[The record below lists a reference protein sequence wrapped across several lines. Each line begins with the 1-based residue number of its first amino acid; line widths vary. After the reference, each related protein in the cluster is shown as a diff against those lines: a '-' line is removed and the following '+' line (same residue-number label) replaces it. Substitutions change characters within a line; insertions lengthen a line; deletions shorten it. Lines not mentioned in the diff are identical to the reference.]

1 MSDIASRE
9 PTAEIVK
16 PAADNGVTSA
26 GSDLDQFAERYW
38 DFRCEEFPMDALIAG
53 VIPRSELLT
62 RDAPADHERRAAW
75 AAQALAELDRIP
87 SDALSLNETAT
98 LQLLRGELAAM
109 IDLVAHHVHL
119 RPGIYLLGPE
129 SQLSDWASMTTLAT
143 ADEARRYITRVA
155 RVKDSLEDAR
165 LCLEEGYK
173 QGFRYPRHVIE
184 RTIDFVRNQAS
195 VPVADNPF
203 VGPLKGIAARG
214 GVFGTLLE
222 EGEAVVSNIVVPAF
236 AAYSQFMEDRLLPTA
251 RDTLACIDDI
261 EGEQHYR
268 FLIRRYTT
276 TDMSPDEIHEIG
288 LAEVARLSREMELLA
303 AEAGFEGDLDGF
315 RHRIRTDNTQILESG
330 EALREAIEILSKRI
344 DARIPEFFGRIPRV
358 TYGVKSI
365 PEGIA
370 AAAPP
375 AYAQPSPA
383 DNSSAGIHWV
393 TSIPSKLPR
402 YMHVPMALHEGWPG
416 HLMHL
421 ALIQELTDLPAF
433 RRHGA
438 MNYSA
443 CLEGWALYCE
453 ALGEDMGLYDSPD
466 KRYGRL
472 EVEMWRAA
480 RLVVDTGLHGKGWS
494 RAQAI
499 DYFGKYVAMPIDF
512 IGSEVDRYIG
522 VPGQALGYQ
531 IGNLKFRELRARA
544 EREHGDGFDLR
555 AFNDALSSVGA
566 VSLTVL
572 DTAIGAWIEA
582 RRPDAVAG

>member
-9 PTAEIVK
+9 PTAEIGK
-16 PAADNGVTSA
+16 P
-26 GSDLDQFAERYW
+26 GSDLAQLAERYW
-38 DFRCEEFPMDALIAG
+38 EFRCEEFPMYAIIAG
-53 VIPRSELLT
+53 VTPRSDLLT

-87 SDALSLNETAT
+87 SVALSLTETAT
-98 LQLLRGELAAM
+98 LLLLRGELTAM
-109 IDLVAHHVHL
+109 VDLVAHRVHL

-143 ADEARRYITRVA
+143 AEEARRYIARVA

-165 LCLEEGYK
+165 LCLEEGAR
-173 QGFRYPRHVIE
+173 QGFSYPRHIVE
-184 RTIDFVRNQAS
+184 RTINYVRDQAS
-195 VPVADNPF
+195 VPVANNPF
-203 VGPLKGIAARG
+203 FGPLKGLAARG
-214 GVFGTLLE
+214 GAFAALIE
-222 EGEAVVSNIVVPAF
+222 EGEAVISNIVVPAF
-236 AAYSQFMEDRLLPTA
+236 AAYAAFMADTLLPAA
-251 RDTLACIDDI
+251 RDTLACVDDL
-261 EGEQHYR
+261 EGEAHYR
-268 FLIRRYTT
+268 FLIRQYTT
-276 TDMSPDEIHEIG
+276 TDLSPDDIHDIG
-288 LAEVARLSREMELLA
+288 LAEVARLSRGMEVLA
-303 AEAGFEGDLDGF
+303 AEAGFEDDLDGF
-315 RHRIRTDNTQILESG
+315 RHRIRTDNTQILESA

-365 PEGIA
+365 PEAIA
-370 AAAPP
+370 AAVPP

-421 ALIQELTDLPAF
+421 ALIQELTDLPEF

-453 ALGEDMGLYDSPD
+453 ALGEDMGLYDTPD

-544 EREHGDGFDLR
+544 ERELGEGFDLR

-572 DTAIGAWIEA
+572 DKAIDAWIGA
-582 RRPDAVAG
+582 RRPDAAAAALA

>member
-9 PTAEIVK
+9 PTAEIGK
-16 PAADNGVTSA
+16 TAAGNAVILA
-26 GSDLDQFAERYW
+26 GSDLAQFAKRYW
-38 DFRCEEFPMDALIAG
+38 DFRCEEFPMHAILAG
-53 VIPRSELLT
+53 VTPHSELLT

-87 SDALSLNETAT
+87 SGPLSLTETAT
-98 LQLLRGELAAM
+98 LLLLRGELTAM
-109 IDLVAHHVHL
+109 VDLVAHRVHL

-143 ADEARRYITRVA
+143 AEEARRYIARVA

-165 LCLEEGYK
+165 LCLEEGCK
-173 QGFRYPRHVIE
+173 QGFRYPRHVVE
-184 RTIDFVRNQAS
+184 RTIKYVRDQAS
-195 VPVADNPF
+195 VPVTDNPF
-203 VGPLKGIAARG
+203 LGPLKVLAARG
-214 GVFGTLLE
+214 GTFGTLLA
-222 EGEAVVSNIVVPAF
+222 EGEAVIVDTVLPAF
-236 AAYSQFMEDRLLPTA
+236 AAYSAFMEDGLLPAT
-251 RDTLACIDDI
+251 RDTLACIDDL

-268 FLIRRYTT
+268 FLIRQYTT

-288 LAEVARLSREMELLA
+288 LAEVARLSRGMELLA
-303 AEAGFEGDLDGF
+303 AEAGLEGDLDGF
-315 RHRIRTDNTQILESG
+315 RRQIRSDNAQILESA
-330 EALREAIEILSKRI
+330 EALREAIEILAKRI
-344 DARIPEFFGRIPRV
+344 DARIPEFFGRIPRM

-370 AAAPP
+370 AAVPP
-375 AYAQPSPA
+375 AYAQPNPA
-383 DNSSAGIHWV
+383 DNSGAGIYWV
-393 TSIPSKLPR
+393 TSMPAKLPR
-402 YMHVPMALHEGWPG
+402 YMHVPMTLHEGWPG

-421 ALIQELTDLPAF
+421 ALIQELTDLPEF

-499 DYFGKYVAMPIDF
+499 DYFGKYVAMPIEF

-544 EREHGDGFDLR
+544 ERELGDGFDLR

-572 DTAIGAWIEA
+572 DTAIGAWIETRQRA
-582 RRPDAVAG
+582 LV

>member
-1 MSDIASRE
+1 MHA
-9 PTAEIVK
+9 V
-16 PAADNGVTSA
+16 
-26 GSDLDQFAERYW
+26 
-38 DFRCEEFPMDALIAG
+38 IAG
-53 VIPRSELLT
+53 VTPRNDLLT

-75 AAQALAELDRIP
+75 AAEALAELDRIP
-87 SDALSLNETAT
+87 SGGLSLTEMDT
-98 LQLLRGELAAM
+98 LRLLRGELVAM
-109 IDLVAHHVHL
+109 VDLVAHRVHL

-143 ADEARRYITRVA
+143 AEEARRYIA
-155 RVKDSLEDAR
+155 RLASVKDSLEDAR
-165 LCLEEGYK
+165 FCLEEGCK
-173 QGFRYPRHVIE
+173 QGFRYPRHVVE
-184 RTIDFVRNQAS
+184 RTITFVRDQAS

-203 VGPLKGIAARG
+203 LGPLKGLAARG
-214 GVFGTLLE
+214 GAFGTLLG
-222 EGEAVVSNIVVPAF
+222 EGEAVIVNTVLPAF
-236 AAYSQFMEDRLLPTA
+236 AAYTAFMEETLLPAA
-251 RDTLACIDDI
+251 RDTLACIDDL

-268 FLIRRYTT
+268 FLIRQYTT

-288 LAEVARLSREMELLA
+288 LGEVARLSREMELLA
-303 AEAGFEGDLDGF
+303 VDAGFEGDLDGF
-315 RHRIRTDNTQILESG
+315 RRRIRTDNSQVMESS

-370 AAAPP
+370 AAMPP

-421 ALIQELTDLPAF
+421 ALIQELTDLPDF

-438 MNYSA
+438 LNYSA

-453 ALGEDMGLYDSPD
+453 ALGEDMGLYDTPE

-480 RLVVDTGLHGKGWS
+480 RLAVDTGLHAKGWS

-499 DYFGKYVAMPIDF
+499 DYFGAYVAMPTEF
-512 IGSEVDRYIG
+512 IGAEVDRYIG
-522 VPGQALGYQ
+522 VPGQALAYQ

-544 EREHGDGFDLR
+544 ERELGDGFDLR

-572 DTAIGAWIEA
+572 DKAIGNWIDT
-582 RRPDAVAG
+582 RRPQAAAA